1 MKNVLLVLLASIFL
15 VTGCQST
22 IPKDALVL
30 SKESFAIRQ
39 LQTRKY
45 DTKDEG
51 KVLSA
56 VAGVLQ
62 DMGFN
67 LNESETALG
76 VISASKNRSAV
87 NAGQQTLAI
96 FVALLGGGSTPTD
109 KEQVMQASVVTSPFG
124 EKSESISVR
133 VTFQRVV
140 WNTEN
145 QVSKCEGLQDPVMYQ
160 GFFEKLSK
168 SIFLEGQEI

>member
-1 MKNVLLVLLASIFL
+1 MKKTLSLSMLAILLLG
-15 VTGCQST
+15 GCQST

-30 SKESFAIRQ
+30 TKESLETRQ

-45 DTKDEG
+45 DTKDEEQI
-51 KVLSA
+51 LAA

-67 LNESETALG
+67 LNESETRLG
-76 VISASKNRSAV
+76 VVTASKKRSAV
-87 NAGQQTLAI
+87 DTGQQ
-96 FVALLGGGSTPTD
+96 VAAVFAALFGTYTPTD
-109 KEQVMQASVVTSPFG
+109 KEQVMQASVVTYPSVTG
-124 EKSESISVR
+124 VNATMVR

-140 WNTEN
+140 WNTQG
-145 QVSKCEGLQDPVMYQ
+145 QVTRAEAMQDPAMYQ

-168 SIFLEGQEI
+168 SIFLEAHQI